1 MSKRD
6 VILSIVTEE
15 LTARTLE
22 KIVFSRPYDKK
33 IKKATVKLFKKREDV
48 YCQIERFTSDNKSIH
63 ENIALADA
71 SQKLLAMAT
80 EEFVQT
86 DIFSK
91 NGFCE
96 ILASKNGHI
105 HIADK
110 RKKSEAVKV
119 FEVASHNREKQY
131 LLDAKL
137 HAPFLSLLGVCD
149 EKGRIF
155 EKKRSKFRQI
165 NRFLELLDDVYD
177 SLAREGTLTV
187 CDLCCGKSY
196 LTFAVYYYLTELKKR
211 DVKMYGIDLKEDVIS
226 YCKDVAKTL
235 GCENLEFKCQ
245 DITTFSLEGK
255 VDLVVS
261 LHACDIAT
269 DIVLDFAIR
278 ERAKV
283 ILSTPCCHHEMMRQL
298 DAPSLSFM
306 TQHSMLKQK
315 LCDAA
320 TDGLRGLKL
329 EAFGYRVDMPEL
341 IDAEETPKN
350 LMIRAVYSEKRSPA
364 NEQIAKKRY
373 LAACEFLGAKP
384 HLGLVE

>member
-1 MSKRD
+1 MSKQDTVR
-6 VILSIVTEE
+6 SIISEE
-15 LTARTLE
+15 LNEKTLE

-33 IKKATVKLFKKREDV
+33 IKKAVVRLFKKESEIF
-48 YCQIERFTSDNKSIH
+48 CQIERFTADNKAIH
-63 ENIALADA
+63 ENLALSEAPER
-71 SQKLLAMAT
+71 LVMMAT
-80 EEFVQT
+80 GEFVQT
-86 DIFSK
+86 DIFSQ

-110 RKKSEAVKV
+110 RKKTEKAQSV
-119 FEVASHNREKQY
+119 EVAEHNREKQY
-131 LLDAKL
+131 LMDTKT
-137 HAPFLSLLGVCD
+137 HVRFFSLLGVCD
-149 EKGRIF
+149 EKGKIF

-165 NRFLELLDDVYD
+165 NRFLELLDNVYD
-177 SLAREGTLTV
+177 RLPREGDLTV

-211 DVKMYGIDLKEDVIS
+211 QVKMYGIDLKEDVIA
-226 YCKDVAKTL
+226 YCESVAKTL
-235 GCENLEFKCQ
+235 GCEGLSFLCQ
-245 DITTFSLEGK
+245 DITKFSLEK
-255 VDLVVS
+255 PVDMVVS
-261 LHACDIAT
+261 LHACDVAT

-278 ERAKV
+278 ERARV

-298 DAPSLSFM
+298 DAPILSFI

-320 TDGLRGLKL
+320 TDALRGLKL
-329 EAFGYRVDMPEL
+329 EASGYTVDMPEL

-350 LMIRAVYSEKRSPA
+350 LMIRAIRNEKRNAA

-373 LAACEFLGAKP
+373 LAACEFLGVKP
-384 HLGLVE
+384 YLGLCD